1 MIEMI
6 VAHDSA
12 NGIGHEGRI
21 QWTLPADLKRFMHLT
36 KGKAVIMGRKTWESL
51 PGYLKDRTNIV
62 IASKKVSRLYGERPD
77 YVVPHLSTAIDVA
90 EHLGATPIIIGGQR
104 VYEEAMPLVSKLYLT
119 RVCAVFLADTYFP
132 QINRTEW
139 EMTSCVSET
148 VAPGITIFY
157 ETLERKL

>member
-12 NGIGHEGRI
+12 NGIGHKGRI
-21 QWTLPADLKRFMHLT
+21 QWTLPEDLRRFKELT

-51 PGYLKDRTNIV
+51 PQYLQGRTNIV
-62 IASKKVSRLYGERPD
+62 IASKKVSRLNGERPD
-77 YVVPHLSTAIDVA
+77 YVVPKLSTALDVA
-90 EHLGATPIIIGGQR
+90 EHLDIVPIIIGGQR
-104 VYEEAMPLVSKLYLT
+104 VYEEALPLVSRLYLT

-132 QINRTEW
+132 QLNRADW
-139 EMTSCVSET
+139 LLTSAATKV
-148 VAPGITIFY
+148 VAPGVTIFY